1 MFFKRDKT
9 SVLSTFSG
17 TAKVNDWKVDI
28 MMNSVSVIHAEIR
41 WAIQL
46 VTSHF
51 SYASCLNMN
60 SLLASMLPD
69 SQLAKSFQF
78 WKTKSAYYKVYSL
91 APYYKEELLQTSKA
105 TPAHSFF
112 FLMKAWITVS
122 KIVCS
127 HHVIYVFQSESTLYI
142 CLDVKELLARSK
154 CKIWSLSDCNW
165 TWGHSHLVHK
175 RTLNHLAKWL
185 MIECSFMN

>member
-1 MFFKRDKT
+1 
-9 SVLSTFSG
+9 
-17 TAKVNDWKVDI
+17 
-28 MMNSVSVIHAEIR
+28 MMNSVGVSHAEIR

-60 SLLASMLPD
+60 SLLASMVPD
-69 SQLAKSFQF
+69 SQIAKSFQL

-112 FLMKAWITVS
+112 LMKAWITIS

-127 HHVIYVFQSESTLYI
+127 HHVTYTFQSESTVYI
-142 CLDVKELLARSK
+142 CLDVKEHLARSR
-154 CKIWSLSDCNW
+154 CEIWSLSDCNW
-165 TWGHSHLVHK
+165 TWSHSHLVHK
-175 RTLNHLAKWL
+175 LTLNHLPKWL

>member
-28 MMNSVSVIHAEIR
+28 MMNSVGVSHAEIR

-60 SLLASMLPD
+60 SLLASMVPD
-69 SQLAKSFQF
+69 SQIAKSFQL
-78 WKTKSAYYKVYSL
+78 WKTKWAYYKVYSL

-112 FLMKAWITVS
+112 LMKAWITIS

-127 HHVIYVFQSESTLYI
+127 HHVTYTFQSESTVYI
-142 CLDVKELLARSK
+142 CLDVKEHLARSR
-154 CKIWSLSDCNW
+154 CEIWSLSDCNW
-165 TWGHSHLVHK
+165 TWSHSHLVHK
-175 RTLNHLAKWL
+175 LTLNHLPKWL

>member
-28 MMNSVSVIHAEIR
+28 MMNSVGVSHAEIR

-51 SYASCLNMN
+51 SYASYLNMN
-60 SLLASMLPD
+60 SLLASMVPD
-69 SQLAKSFQF
+69 SQIAKSFQL
-78 WKTKSAYYKVYSL
+78 WKTKSTYYKVYSL

-112 FLMKAWITVS
+112 LMKAWITIS

-127 HHVIYVFQSESTLYI
+127 HHVTCAFQSESTLYI
-142 CLDVKELLARSK
+142 CLDVKEHLARSR
-154 CKIWSLSDCNW
+154 CEIWSLSDCNW
-165 TWGHSHLVHK
+165 TWSHSHLVHK
-175 RTLNHLAKWL
+175 LTLNHLAKWL